1 MNKISAPTPLL
12 DYTLRYNMLKD
23 ITEATKKNDIRIDDN
38 REKDKILKIQSDKR
52 LDQHRLFL
60 ESIQEVNRYES
71 LKLTRE
77 YQEYQYLYS
86 LGTKV
91 DMYI

>member
-1 MNKISAPTPLL
+1 MSTISTPTPLL
-12 DYTLRYNMLKD
+12 NYTLRYNMIQD
-23 ITEATKKNDIRIDDN
+23 IVEATKKNDIKRDDN
-38 REKDKILKIQSDKR
+38 REKDKILSIQSDKR

-60 ESIQEVNRYES
+60 ESIQEVKRYES
-71 LKLTRE
+71 LKLTKE

-91 DMYI
+91 DKYI

>member
-1 MNKISAPTPLL
+1 
-12 DYTLRYNMLKD
+12 MLKD
-23 ITEATKKNDIRIDDN
+23 IIEATKKNDIKRDDN
-38 REKDKILKIQSDKR
+38 REKDKILSIQSDKR

-86 LGTKV
+86 LGTKI
-91 DMYI
+91 DKYI

>member
-1 MNKISAPTPLL
+1 
-12 DYTLRYNMLKD
+12 MLKD
-23 ITEATKKNDIRIDDN
+23 IIENTKKNDIKRDDN
-38 REKDKILKIQSDKR
+38 REKDKILKLQSDKR
-52 LDQHRLFL
+52 LDQNRLFL
-60 ESIQEVNRYES
+60 ENIQEIKRYES

-77 YQEYQYLYS
+77 YQEYQYLYN

>member
-1 MNKISAPTPLL
+1 MNKVAAPTPLL
-12 DYTLRYNMLKD
+12 NYTLRYNMLKD
-23 ITEATKKNDIRIDDN
+23 IIEATKKNDIKTDDY
-38 REKDKILKIQSDKR
+38 RQKDKILSIQSDKR
-52 LDQHRLFL
+52 LDQNRLFL
-60 ESIQEVNRYES
+60 ESIQEVKRYES

-91 DMYI
+91 DKYI

>member
-1 MNKISAPTPLL
+1 MTTVSAPTPLL
-12 DYTLRYNMLKD
+12 NYTLRYNMLKD

-38 REKDKILKIQSDKR
+38 REKDKILSIQSDKR

-91 DMYI
+91 DKYI

>member
-1 MNKISAPTPLL
+1 MSTISTPTPLL
-12 DYTLRYNMLKD
+12 NYTLRYNMLKD
-23 ITEATKKNDIRIDDN
+23 IIEATKKTDIKRDDN
-38 REKDKILKIQSDKR
+38 REKDKLLSIQSDKR

-91 DMYI
+91 DKYI

>member
-1 MNKISAPTPLL
+1 MSTISTPTPLL
-12 DYTLRYNMLKD
+12 NYTLRYNMLKD
-23 ITEATKKNDIRIDDN
+23 IIEATKKNDIKRDDN
-38 REKDKILKIQSDKR
+38 REKDKILSIQSEKH
-52 LDQHRLFL
+52 LDQNRLFL
-60 ESIQEVNRYES
+60 ESIQEVKRYES

-91 DMYI
+91 DKYI

>member
-1 MNKISAPTPLL
+1 MNKISAPAPLL
-12 DYTLRYNMLKD
+12 NYTLRYNMLKD
-23 ITEATKKNDIRIDDN
+23 ITEATKKNDIKRDDN
-38 REKDKILKIQSDKR
+38 REKDKILSIQSEKH
-52 LDQHRLFL
+52 LDQNRLFL
-60 ESIQEVNRYES
+60 ESIQEVKRYES

-91 DMYI
+91 DKYI

>member
-86 LGTKV
+86 LCTKV
-91 DMYI
+91 DKYI

>member
-1 MNKISAPTPLL
+1 
-12 DYTLRYNMLKD
+12 MLKD
-23 ITEATKKNDIRIDDN
+23 IIETTKKNDIKRDDN
-38 REKDKILKIQSDKR
+38 REKDKILSIQSEKR
-52 LDQHRLFL
+52 LDQHRVFL
-60 ESIQEVNRYES
+60 ESIQEVKRYES

>member
-1 MNKISAPTPLL
+1 
-12 DYTLRYNMLKD
+12 MLKD
-23 ITEATKKNDIRIDDN
+23 IIEATKKNDIKVDDN

-52 LDQHRLFL
+52 LDQNRLFL
-60 ESIQEVNRYES
+60 ESIQEVKRYES
-71 LKLTRE
+71 LKLTSE

>member
-38 REKDKILKIQSDKR
+38 QEKDKILKIQSDKR

-91 DMYI
+91 DKYI

>member
-1 MNKISAPTPLL
+1 
-12 DYTLRYNMLKD
+12 MLKD
-23 ITEATKKNDIRIDDN
+23 AMELSKVRELATDKDL
-38 REKDKILKIQSDKR
+38 EKEKILKAQSTRR
-52 LDQHRLFL
+52 LSQDRDFQQHV
-60 ESIQEVNRYES
+60 EEIKRYES

>member
-1 MNKISAPTPLL
+1 MNRVSAPTPLL
-12 DYTLRYNMLKD
+12 NYTLRYNMLKD
-23 ITEATKKNDIRIDDN
+23 IIENTKKNDIKRDDN
-38 REKDKILKIQSDKR
+38 REKDKILKIQMEKR
-52 LDQHRLFL
+52 LNQNRVFL
-60 ESIQEVNRYES
+60 ESIQEVKRYES
-71 LKLTRE
+71 LKLTNE

>member
-1 MNKISAPTPLL
+1 
-12 DYTLRYNMLKD
+12 MLKD
-23 ITEATKKNDIRIDDN
+23 IIEATKKNDIKRDDN
-38 REKDKILKIQSDKR
+38 REKDKILSIQSDKR
-52 LDQHRLFL
+52 LDQNRLFL
-60 ESIQEVNRYES
+60 EGIQEVKRYES

>member
-1 MNKISAPTPLL
+1 
-12 DYTLRYNMLKD
+12 MLKD

-38 REKDKILKIQSDKR
+38 REKDKILSIQSDKR

-91 DMYI
+91 DKYI

>member
-1 MNKISAPTPLL
+1 
-12 DYTLRYNMLKD
+12 MLKD
-23 ITEATKKNDIRIDDN
+23 IVETTKKNDIKRDDN
-38 REKDKILKIQSDKR
+38 REKDKILKLQSDKR
-52 LDQHRLFL
+52 LDQNRLFL
-60 ESIQEVNRYES
+60 ENIQEVKRYES

-77 YQEYQYLYS
+77 YQEYQYLYN

>member
-1 MNKISAPTPLL
+1 MNKVAAPTPLL
-12 DYTLRYNMLKD
+12 NYTLRYNMLKD
-23 ITEATKKNDIRIDDN
+23 IIEATKKNDIKRDDN

-52 LDQHRLFL
+52 LNQNRLFL
-60 ESIQEVNRYES
+60 ESIQEVKRYES
-71 LKLTRE
+71 LKLTAE

>member
-1 MNKISAPTPLL
+1 
-12 DYTLRYNMLKD
+12 MLKD
-23 ITEATKKNDIRIDDN
+23 IIETTKKNDIKRDDN
-38 REKDKILKIQSDKR
+38 REKDKILSIQSDKR
-52 LDQHRLFL
+52 LDQNRLFL
-60 ESIQEVNRYES
+60 ESIQEVKRYES

>member
-1 MNKISAPTPLL
+1 MSSISTPTPLL
-12 DYTLRYNMLKD
+12 NYTLRYNMLKD
-23 ITEATKKNDIRIDDN
+23 IIEATKKNDIKRDDN
-38 REKDKILKIQSDKR
+38 REKDKILSIQSEKH

-60 ESIQEVNRYES
+60 ESIQEVKRYES

-91 DMYI
+91 DKYI

>member
-1 MNKISAPTPLL
+1 
-12 DYTLRYNMLKD
+12 MLKD

-91 DMYI
+91 DKYI

>member
-1 MNKISAPTPLL
+1 
-12 DYTLRYNMLKD
+12 MLKD
-23 ITEATKKNDIRIDDN
+23 IVETTKKNDIKRDSD
-38 REKDKILKIQSDKR
+38 REKDKILKLQLDRR
-52 LDQHRLFL
+52 LSQDRIFQEH
-60 ESIQEVNRYES
+60 IQEVNRYES

-91 DMYI
+91 DKYI

>member
-1 MNKISAPTPLL
+1 
-12 DYTLRYNMLKD
+12 MLKD
-23 ITEATKKNDIRIDDN
+23 IVEATKKNDIKRDDN
-38 REKDKILKIQSDKR
+38 REKDKILSIQSDKR
-52 LDQHRLFL
+52 LDQNRLFL
-60 ESIQEVNRYES
+60 ESIQEVKRYES

-91 DMYI
+91 DKYI

>member
-1 MNKISAPTPLL
+1 MSTISTPTPLL
-12 DYTLRYNMLKD
+12 NYTLRYNMIQD
-23 ITEATKKNDIRIDDN
+23 IVEATKKNDIKRDDN
-38 REKDKILKIQSDKR
+38 REKDKILSIQSDKR

-71 LKLTRE
+71 LKLTKE

-91 DMYI
+91 DKYI

>member
-1 MNKISAPTPLL
+1 
-12 DYTLRYNMLKD
+12 MLKD
-23 ITEATKKNDIRIDDN
+23 IVEATKKNDIKRDDN
-38 REKDKILKIQSDKR
+38 REKDKILSIQSDKR
-52 LDQHRLFL
+52 LDQNRLFL
-60 ESIQEVNRYES
+60 ESIQEVKRYES

>member
-1 MNKISAPTPLL
+1 MSTISTPAPLL
-12 DYTLRYNMLKD
+12 NYTLRYNMLKD
-23 ITEATKKNDIRIDDN
+23 IIEATKKNDIKRDDN
-38 REKDKILKIQSDKR
+38 REKDKILSIQSEKH
-52 LDQHRLFL
+52 LDQNRLFL
-60 ESIQEVNRYES
+60 ESIQEVKRYES

-91 DMYI
+91 DKYI

>member
-38 REKDKILKIQSDKR
+38 REKDKILKTQSDKR

-91 DMYI
+91 DKYI